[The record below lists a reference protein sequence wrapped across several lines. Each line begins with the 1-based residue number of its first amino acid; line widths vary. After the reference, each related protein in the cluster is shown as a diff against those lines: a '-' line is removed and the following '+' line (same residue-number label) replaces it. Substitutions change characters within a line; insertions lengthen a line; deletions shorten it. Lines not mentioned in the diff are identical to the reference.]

1 MSKKAITCNTAPSA
15 IGTYSQ
21 AISVGNLVFISG
33 QIPLN
38 YKDMNVIEGSF
49 EEQVETVINNI
60 KNIASDAE
68 CTLNDCVKF
77 TVYLKDIENF
87 ASVNAVMD
95 KHLEKLSGQI
105 PLNYKDM
112 NVIEGS
118 FEEQVET
125 VINNI
130 KNIASD
136 AECTLNDC
144 VKFTVYL
151 KDIENFASVNA
162 VMDKH
167 LEKPYPARAAVE
179 VSRLPKDVEV
189 EIDAILYKK

>member
-68 CTLNDCVKF
+68 CSLNDCVKF

-87 ASVNAVMD
+87 AA
-95 KHLEKLSGQI
+95 
-105 PLNYKDM
+105 
-112 NVIEGS
+112 
-118 FEEQVET
+118 
-125 VINNI
+125 
-130 KNIASD
+130 
-136 AECTLNDC
+136 
-144 VKFTVYL
+144 
-151 KDIENFASVNA
+151 VNA